1 MDENRFL
8 YEGYIKFNL
17 FHEKNLFYKNKDVY
31 KDFFKNLFLN
41 DKSIIKKIF
50 LNTFP
55 VLQDNYF
62 IDNDFLEY
70 IFNEKINLFNFN
82 NNDFIGITIT
92 SNLDIFIKGNYSN
105 NKDTIE
111 NEISIFAAFIIIIL
125 HEISQFIRIYIYKHL
140 GIEEYEKSFCYDEN
154 EEPEIGKFIEKK
166 LFGRVIE
173 KINILETLYI
183 LNINNYFKDNC
194 EKFLFDFKEIKNQK
208 SIDIIDD
215 NVKNFLEKLGFD
227 LNKNIKLDLKIDLIL
242 KGSSNCFNIGM
253 NNDKGES
260 REAILEL
267 YKFMNERYKN
277 FIKK

>member
-1 MDENRFL
+1 M
-8 YEGYIKFNL
+8 K
-17 FHEKNLFYKNKDVY
+17 
-31 KDFFKNLFLN
+31 FLN
-41 DKSIIKKIF
+41 
-50 LNTFP
+50 
-55 VLQDNYF
+55 
-62 IDNDFLEY
+62 
-70 IFNEKINLFNFN
+70 
-82 NNDFIGITIT
+82 
-92 SNLDIFIKGNYSN
+92 
-105 NKDTIE
+105 
-111 NEISIFAAFIIIIL
+111 
-125 HEISQFIRIYIYKHL
+125 IYKHY

-208 SIDIIDD
+208 SIGIIDD
-215 NVKNFLEKLGFD
+215 NVKNFLEKLGIN
-227 LNKNIKLDLKIDLIL
+227 LNKNIKFNLKSDFIL

-267 YKFMNERYKN
+267 YKFMNEQYKN